1 MRKFDIPISLSYHAS
16 GTGLPPRRLGRYG
29 MDFECRGAITRSVA
43 GVDDLN
49 DVNNKY
55 LLGYPKAPDMPD
67 LNEYMKLSTY
77 GYELAPMAQI
87 KPEVQDALSNMITV
101 TYDTKPD
108 VFCYNLDK
116 YSGQMVFPE
125 KSLRNGGRNL
135 SFSDYFES

>member
-1 MRKFDIPISLSYHAS
+1 MGWTLNA
-16 GTGLPPRRLGRYG
+16 G
-29 MDFECRGAITRSVA
+29 GAITRSVA

-116 YSGQMVFPE
+116 YSGQMVFPKKLTKWGPE
-125 KSLRNGGRNL
+125 PFLLRL
-135 SFSDYFES
+135 F